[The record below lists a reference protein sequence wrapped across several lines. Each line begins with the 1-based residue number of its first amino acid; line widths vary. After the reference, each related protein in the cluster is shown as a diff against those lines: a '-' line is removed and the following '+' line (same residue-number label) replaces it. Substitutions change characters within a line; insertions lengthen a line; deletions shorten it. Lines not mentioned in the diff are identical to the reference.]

1 MFKFAGTRSAS
12 CCQARVQLFS
22 SEHSPN
28 DPHTSHPHSSF
39 APRRSHLAALA
50 LGQRKQLA
58 PWRWCGRNCTH
69 VATHHPQA
77 APPREREDLQLF
89 KMKTRSLQRCHGM
102 IAGLWINRGCSAWAV
117 PFIEFNIH
125 QDPQYDF
132 EIHRRLPEATQTA
145 AGGGGGGAAS
155 VVSAVCWHWW
165 WWWCCRRES
174 GGLAAGGAALSVRM
188 WAAG

>member
-1 MFKFAGTRSAS
+1 
-12 CCQARVQLFS
+12 
-22 SEHSPN
+22 
-28 DPHTSHPHSSF
+28 
-39 APRRSHLAALA
+39 
-50 LGQRKQLA
+50 
-58 PWRWCGRNCTH
+58 
-69 VATHHPQA
+69 
-77 APPREREDLQLF
+77 
-89 KMKTRSLQRCHGM
+89 M

-125 QDPQYDF
+125 QEQDPQYDF

-145 AGGGGGGAAS
+145 AAGGGGGAAS
-155 VVSAVCWHWW
+155 VVSAVCRHWW